1 MIAELLLVLPLY
13 LALFFIWYQFRHLI
27 KIMADVENILNDV
40 VDTPKEATEQN
51 KKTRRIKECLRQ
63 EQVAF
68 IRV

>member
-40 VDTPKEATEQN
+40 VDTPKEAEQH
-51 KKTRRIKECLRQ
+51 KKR
-63 EQVAF
+63 
-68 IRV
+68 